1 MHRYVGEG
9 GDGLKDY
16 SNILELVLHINTKLK
31 LKQET
36 AVLELQE
43 NNKSNHQSN
52 KGKSNIGKSIGL
64 KENLCKKHDSAH
76 EWKDCPENISNK
88 NKPKVE
94 KDMTK
99 GDKHVKKDLY
109 STQVTDKI

>member
-43 NNKSNHQSN
+43 NNKSNQQSN
-52 KGKSNIGKSIGL
+52 KGKL
-64 KENLCKKHDSAH
+64 KNGES
-76 EWKDCPENISNK
+76 
-88 NKPKVE
+88 
-94 KDMTK
+94 K
-99 GDKHVKKDLY
+99 GV
-109 STQVTDKI
+109 